1 MKIKIGWH
9 GKHFGEEPPLVG
21 DKNQGAGGIF
31 FSNCNLHCV
40 FCQNVQISHQGI
52 GKDYSTEDLAKIM
65 LDLQNQGVV
74 NIDLVTPTIWFR
86 QIKEAALIA
95 RAQGLS
101 IPLMWN
107 SNAFEPKDLI
117 HSMDGV
123 VDIYVPD
130 FKYSD
135 DNLAYRYSGIRN
147 YSTAAKIAIKE
158 MIWQVGNFKTNNFGI
173 GERGVIVR
181 HMVLPN
187 NIQNSIGV
195 LDALAEIDI
204 NLHISLM
211 RQYYPLNDLTK
222 YPELTREVNDEEWNK
237 VYNHMLDLG
246 FINGWAQDKDSAPM
260 MIPDFTKDKP
270 FDSLISR

>member
-21 DKNQGAGGIF
+21 NKNQGAGGVF
-31 FSNCNLHCV
+31 FSGCNLRCV
-40 FCQNVQISHQGI
+40 FCQNVQISQQGI
-52 GKDYSTEDLAKIM
+52 GKDYSVEELANIM
-65 LDLQNQGVV
+65 LDLQTQGAI
-74 NIDLVTPTIWFR
+74 NIDLVTPTIWYK
-86 QIKEAALIA
+86 QVKEAAEIA
-95 RAQGLS
+95 RANGLK

-107 SNAFEPKDLI
+107 SNGFEPKQLI
-117 HSMDGV
+117 HNMNGV

-135 DNLAYRYSGIRN
+135 DELGFKYSGIKN
-147 YSTAAKIAIKE
+147 YTVAAQETIKE
-158 MIWQVGNFKTNNFGI
+158 MLWQVGRFKTDENGV

-187 NIQNSIGV
+187 SVKNSLGV
-195 LDALAEIDI
+195 LDMLADIDI

-222 YPELTREVNDEEWNK
+222 YPELTREVNDEEWQT
-237 VYNHMLDLG
+237 VYNYMLDIG
-246 FINGWAQDKDSAPM
+246 FKNGWAQDKDSAPM
-260 MIPDFTKDKP
+260 MIPDFTKEQP
-270 FDSLISR
+270 FEF